1 MFNNKSSIST
11 LKPTEMSTNRHTKTA
26 ANLFRKFPT
35 NFLNHKNVFR
45 ALTVKFMAFKNPF
58 MCLPQTH
65 SGYKIRSRYKV
76 NRSFSNKNHVNCRL
90 NFKRIETIGPRPQPV
105 RSNFNLGTILPPR
118 TINNRSQGIPAAL
131 SILGTPSRSERKGY
145 QFLFDGRANINP
157 LHRNHKEIT
166 QWKFM

>member
-1 MFNNKSSIST
+1 MFNNKSSLST

-26 ANLFRKFPT
+26 AKLFSKISNKFLKPQKR
-35 NFLNHKNVFR
+35 FQGL
-45 ALTVKFMAFKNPF
+45 AVKFMAFKNPF

-65 SGYKIRSRYKV
+65 SGYRIRSRYKV

-90 NFKRIETIGPRPQPV
+90 NFKRIETIGPRPQPA
-105 RSNFNLGTILPPR
+105 RSNFNLGTIPRPR
-118 TINNRSQGIPAAL
+118 TINNGSQGIPAAL
-131 SILGTPSRSERKGY
+131 SILGTPSRGERKGY

-166 QWKFM
+166 Q